1 MLLSEQAL
9 EHTFGYAA
17 YASSCSYFCAI
28 RVEQPFLDVA
38 TLDCGCPAETFFAV
52 CFPDLHE
59 SRLLKLTT

>member
-38 TLDCGCPAETFFAV
+38 TLDCGCPAETFLQSASQI
-52 CFPDLHE
+52 CTNLAC
-59 SRLLKLTT
+59 